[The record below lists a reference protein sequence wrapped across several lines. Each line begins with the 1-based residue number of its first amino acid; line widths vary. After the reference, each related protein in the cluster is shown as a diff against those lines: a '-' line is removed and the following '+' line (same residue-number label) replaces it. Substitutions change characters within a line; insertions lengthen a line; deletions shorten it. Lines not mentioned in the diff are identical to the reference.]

1 MSEETKPGGG
11 QAVPEPAPVLNQG
24 GRSPS
29 RHSLGGK
36 LALVLAW
43 LFGSLALL
51 LVILLFGAAYY
62 TRTPD
67 FQRRVSKELVTTLED
82 SIGGR
87 VEIGAVHFDLWHLA
101 VEVDGLVVHGL
112 EGPGEAPYLAADKI
126 LVRIK
131 ILSFLSHVSGSGLAS
146 HIGLNL
152 LRVEEPRV
160 HLIIDKQGKT
170 NQPVPK
176 KTTQSNE
183 PVMDTLLDL
192 KAQDV
197 ELVHGLAQVNDR
209 AIPFNLAA
217 HDLNAQVNYL
227 VKTDRYGATVD
238 LRDLVTQ
245 IAKEPEAR
253 SSLHLEAE
261 IGRDLALLKAFD
273 FHSGEH
279 SELTASG
286 GLNHFANPEWQA
298 KVEGALDLKQIQVLG
313 GVDGLEAGSVELH
326 VAGHNCSVAP
336 VEAQKQPKPFQR
348 FRSKQE
354 AVTSTAKSLPPD
366 PACQAGYLLVG
377 EAKLHNAAYRNATV
391 RLHDINGG
399 AQVHITPTQ
408 LLFTALTG
416 YLPGGGSATGELKI
430 DNWLGEVPANTP
442 PKSATVQGAATT
454 ANKTSAAI
462 TGKSAGVAPPT
473 VPQVLP
479 AHAYLTVTADR
490 IPLRTIMDVTARKDY
505 GDLGFDTAFSGPV
518 KAEWGGP
525 ATDITDTVIVDAD
538 LKLAPTGVRRRG
550 ALSDIPVTGQILGH
564 YDGKTVTVD
573 LSRVALNTPQS
584 TLAASGVLGVNAG
597 DRLTKLNVDLSL
609 RNLGEYDQLL
619 RTLGVTGNGKKGAAA
634 IPIALHGSAQFHG
647 TAAGELAKLDVKG
660 HLEASNLEVL
670 VGQFLPPPPAPSAR
684 PVNLV
689 SAALSSPAPAAATP
703 ASTPTDVHIDS
714 LVADAEYTPQGL
726 AVGSS
731 TITQGSAVLH
741 LSGAVKPRLA
751 YVHRKPTYVWDEGTS
766 VNAKVQLGNA
776 QVQDLLAIAGQQKS
790 VPLTGTINVNAQVAG
805 TFGNLNGSG
814 SIALASGVAYG
825 EPYDAVNVNLAVTG
839 RDVEASQISVRL
851 HGMTIAGNGGYDL
864 SNKHFHGHIQGD
876 HLQLS
881 KFVTIQQQKINA
893 DGVIDLV
900 ADANGTLEEPNL
912 KADVKATNLIADGQP
927 IGNATL
933 DAYSRGKL
941 VFYNLQTALLGA
953 QIAAN
958 GQTELT
964 GNYQTTAKVTLSG
977 LNVAEVL
984 AAFAPGSG
992 VQTTSEIAGTV
1003 EISGPA
1009 AKPTGLTG
1017 RAQFS
1022 AFSLTAQGLTFKA
1035 AQPLTIGLKNGL
1047 ATLDQV
1053 HITGPDTDLRASG
1066 SAQVFGAINPKTK
1079 QPDMKSGR
1087 LDIQTLGS
1095 VSMALAQTFDPDLI
1109 TSGKVVFSVGAGG
1122 TLGDP
1127 ALTGKVQFQ
1136 NVNAAVEGIPNGL
1149 SSMNGTLVFNE
1160 NRLNVETLTA
1170 MTGGGQLKVTGF
1182 LTYRNGIYAD
1192 LTATGQTVRVR
1203 LYGLSA
1209 TSNSTLHL
1217 QGGTSSALL
1226 SGNVL
1231 LTRFGVGADVDFAAF
1246 AGSGG
1251 VQAPPDPSAPSNKI
1265 RLDVQVNSSPQLDFQ
1280 NSYAKLAGTVALTVR
1295 GTVAEPSVLGR
1306 IQITD
1311 GSATFAGTKYQL
1323 QRGDIYFTNP
1333 VRIDPTVDLDA
1344 TARVETYDVTV
1355 GLHGTTTNLQPT
1367 YRSEPPLSEA
1377 DIFALLAL
1385 GRTQEEAQIYQEQQ
1399 VAAGTDPTTSALLG
1413 GALNATVSSRVSKLF
1428 GGGSVKID
1436 PAFIGT
1442 LGNSTARITVQQQLS
1457 RQITLTYATNVN
1469 SSAQQLIAVQYE
1481 FNPNLFVVATRDE
1494 TGVFSIVYK
1503 IRKRYK

>member
-1 MSEETKPGGG
+1 MSEETNPGEG
-11 QAVPEPAPVLNQG
+11 AAAPESAPGLNQS
-24 GRSPS
+24 GRP
-29 RHSLGGK
+29 RGRRTFGGK
-36 LALVLAW
+36 LALAFAW
-43 LFGSLALL
+43 LFGGFALL
-51 LVILLFGAAYY
+51 LVILFFGAAYY

-87 VEIGAVHFDLWHLA
+87 VEIGGVHFDFWHLA

-131 ILSFLSHVSGSGLAS
+131 ILSFLSHVSGSGVAS

-152 LRVEEPRV
+152 LRVEQPQV

-170 NQPVPK
+170 NQPVPR

-192 KAQDV
+192 KAQNV

-245 IAKEPEAR
+245 IAKEPQAK

-261 IGRDLALLKAFD
+261 LGRDIALLKSFD
-273 FHSGEH
+273 FHSGDK

-286 GLNHFANPEWQA
+286 GLNHFAQPEWQA
-298 KVEGALDLKQIQVLG
+298 KVDGSLDLKQVQVLG
-313 GVDGLEAGSVELH
+313 GVEGLDAGSVELH
-326 VAGHNCSVAP
+326 VGGHNCTVAP
-336 VEAQKQPKPFQR
+336 VEAQKKPKLFQR

-354 AVTSTAKSLPPD
+354 AVTSAPKSLPPD
-366 PACQAGYLLVG
+366 PDCQAGYLLVG
-377 EAKLHNAAYRNATV
+377 EAKLHDAAYRNTTV

-399 AQVHITPTQ
+399 AQLHITPTQ

-442 PKSATVQGAATT
+442 PKSATVEGAATT

-473 VPQVLP
+473 APPVLP
-479 AHAYLTVTADR
+479 AHAYLTVKVDR
-490 IPLRTIMDVTARKDY
+490 IPLRTIMDVTAPKDY
-505 GDLGFDTAFSGPV
+505 GDLGFDTAVSGPV

-525 ATDITDTVIVDAD
+525 ATDIADTVIVDAD
-538 LKLAPTGVRRRG
+538 LKLGPTGVRRRG

-564 YDGKTVTVD
+564 YDGKTETVN
-573 LSRVALNTPQS
+573 LPRVALNTPQS
-584 TLAASGVLGVNAG
+584 TLGASGVLGVSTG
-597 DRLTKLNVDLSL
+597 DRFTKLNVDLSL
-609 RNLGEYDQLL
+609 RNLAEYDQLL

-647 TAAGELAKLDVKG
+647 TASGEIAKLDVKG

-670 VGQFLPPPPAPSAR
+670 LRQILPPAPA
-684 PVNLV
+684 PLAPPANLV
-689 SAALSSPAPAAATP
+689 SAALSSPAPAVAVPAT
-703 ASTPTDVHIDS
+703 TPTDVHIDS

-741 LSGAVKPRLA
+741 LSGAVKPRLV
-751 YVHRKPTYVWDEGTS
+751 YVHRKPTYVWDDGTS
-766 VNAKVQLGNA
+766 VNAKVQLANA
-776 QVQDLLAIAGQQKS
+776 KMQDLLTIAGQQKS
-790 VPLTGTINVNAQVAG
+790 VPVTGTIDVNAQVAG
-805 TFGNLNGSG
+805 TFGNLNGGG
-814 SIALASGVAYG
+814 SIALVNGVAYG
-825 EPYDAVNVNLAVTG
+825 EPYEAVNVNLAVTG
-839 RDVEASQISVRL
+839 KDIEASQVSVRL

-864 SNKHFHGHIQGD
+864 GNKHFHGHIQGD
-876 HLQLS
+876 NLQLS
-881 KFVTIQQQKINA
+881 KFTTVQQQKINA
-893 DGVIDLV
+893 DGVINLV
-900 ADANGTLEEPNL
+900 ADANGTIEEPNL
-912 KADVKATNLIADGQP
+912 KADLKVTNLVADGQP
-927 IGNATL
+927 LGGATL

-953 QIAAN
+953 QVAAN

-964 GNYQTTAKVTLSG
+964 GDYQTTAKLTLSG
-977 LNVAEVL
+977 LNVAKVL
-984 AAFAPGSG
+984 AAFSPDSG
-992 VQTTSEIAGTV
+992 IQASSDIAGV
-1003 EISGPA
+1003 VDVSGPA
-1009 AKPTGLTG
+1009 AKPTGLAG

-1066 SAQVFGAINPKTK
+1066 TAQVFGAINPKTK
-1079 QPDMKSGR
+1079 QPDSKSGR

-1109 TSGKVVFSVGAGG
+1109 TTGKVVFSVGAGG

-1127 ALTGKVQFQ
+1127 QLTGNVQFQ

-1149 SSMNGTLVFNE
+1149 SNMNGTLVFNE
-1160 NRLNVETLTA
+1160 NRLNVQSLTA
-1170 MTGGGQLKVTGF
+1170 TTGGGQLKLTGF

-1192 LTATGQTVRVR
+1192 LTATGETVRVR

-1209 TSNSTLHL
+1209 TSNTSLHL
-1217 QGGTSSALL
+1217 QGGTSGALL

-1265 RLDVQVNSSPQLDFQ
+1265 RLDIQVNSSPQLDFQ

-1295 GTVAEPSVLGR
+1295 GTVAEPSILGR

-1457 RQITLTYATNVN
+1457 RQLLLTYATNVN

-1481 FNPNLFVVATRDE
+1481 FNPNLFLVATRDE
-1494 TGVFSIVYK
+1494 TGVFSVVYK